1 MPSSS
6 SDLQDHGAN
15 TSRAIPCRYWIIL
28 LCGLGLIISY
38 ADRSNMAVAIVA
50 ISQEHGY
57 TKSQQGIILAAF
69 FFGYILTPI
78 IGGTLADRYGGK
90 PILAVGGLVW
100 SVCTLLTPLT
110 SGMGLHWIVIARVL
124 LGLGEGVAFPSI
136 HSMIGVWIPP
146 GERSKAVATV
156 TGFGYM
162 GTIISLPISSAL
174 VVSPWGWRGI
184 FWLFGTLG
192 LVWSA
197 TWQFL
202 GASEPASCSW
212 ITESELQ
219 WITQQ
224 QQLERRTDQSSRRD
238 SLTDEIIEHPDDQHS
253 GAYEPLAMSTV
264 LENEAPSGSQL
275 PRHGQSG
282 FQASH
287 STSLQR
293 NSSDNSL
300 AIRADTHGVAVE
312 SSSTPLT
319 GSQPSRWQAFR
330 NHVRSQSRGHGAM
343 EATREAVPWKALLAR
358 REVWAIILSQ
368 LFNSF
373 GFFVMQTWAPTF
385 YLDYYGVDIGKIGF
399 YAVLPSA
406 MQSAVGLTAGYLG
419 DKAVQDWKW
428 TTLRVRRLSQAVGSL
443 GLGVFLILAVLLA
456 PTAAVAM
463 ALITVGMALNGFTM
477 TGASAYQ
484 HDFCPQYAGFI
495 FSLGN
500 TAGSIPA
507 VIGVFLVGR
516 LLEGGAGCWVLIWT
530 VVCLFYVVGVT
541 SFVLLST
548 DRRFPRTILTK

>member
-1 MPSSS
+1 
-6 SDLQDHGAN
+6 
-15 TSRAIPCRYWIIL
+15 
-28 LCGLGLIISY
+28 
-38 ADRSNMAVAIVA
+38 MAVAIVA

-90 PILAVGGLVW
+90 PILAVGNKPTDHRGRR
-100 SVCTLLTPLT
+100 SIEGKDPQ
-110 SGMGLHWIVIARVL
+110 ADA
-124 LGLGEGVAFPSI
+124 GVAFPSI

-197 TWQFL
+197 TW
-202 GASEPASCSW
+202 
-212 ITESELQ
+212 
-219 WITQQ
+219 
-224 QQLERRTDQSSRRD
+224 
-238 SLTDEIIEHPDDQHS
+238 
-253 GAYEPLAMSTV
+253 
-264 LENEAPSGSQL
+264 
-275 PRHGQSG
+275 
-282 FQASH
+282 
-287 STSLQR
+287 
-293 NSSDNSL
+293 
-300 AIRADTHGVAVE
+300 
-312 SSSTPLT
+312 
-319 GSQPSRWQAFR
+319 
-330 NHVRSQSRGHGAM
+330 
-343 EATREAVPWKALLAR
+343 
-358 REVWAIILSQ
+358 Q